1 MEKKRR
7 ARINQ
12 SLNDLKRLLL
22 ESNNVKKEVSSSSI
36 TTIQPMIVT
45 NPSI

>member
-12 SLNDLKRLLL
+12 SLNELKRILL
-22 ESNNVKKEVSSSSI
+22 EANGAPTKKEVRKSYFYQEKSHNLNI
-36 TTIQPMIVT
+36 
-45 NPSI
+45 